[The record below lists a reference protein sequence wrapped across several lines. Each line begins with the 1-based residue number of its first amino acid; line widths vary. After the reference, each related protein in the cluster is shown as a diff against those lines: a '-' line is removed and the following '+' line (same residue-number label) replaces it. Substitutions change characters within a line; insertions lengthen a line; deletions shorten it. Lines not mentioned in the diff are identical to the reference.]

1 MAKPDM
7 ALISDLY
14 DAIEQDPSANDTRIL
29 LMQQCINAG
38 WLDLARDIAQQVQQ
52 YDPSNPE
59 AQRVPAK
66 PDMNLISDLYDTIE
80 QDPSAATEARVLLM
94 QQYINAGWL
103 DAARDIAQQVHQY
116 DPSNSEARRVLH
128 AKSTRSSSNRYNKRS
143 QIRPPPQTSIER
155 DALETQFS
163 KTHEAIR
170 TRAGVLLQEIQ
181 LINTLQEKPFP
192 NQDESIQNL
201 RNLAEG
207 QISCIVSMSSPR
219 SVRGL
224 ARALESDELKALDL
238 LIDDLKYVISWLR
251 SSPTPAIS
259 NDAIR
264 ERLAKRCSLVA
275 VALPDS
281 LQNLPQV
288 ALMHIEHEE
297 LGRTYI
303 NSETMYGDDVIDI
316 RRDNFWVSE
325 DGYCWDMEELSACLA
340 VNGGVMRNPL
350 SKQMFTPDDIR
361 SIIAHPLGNRLGAI
375 QLEQAKLCNGVRLDT
390 IDRLD
395 KLSGVLLADQS
406 LDQVTS
412 RLALEDFLQYIATL
426 PRAEQQAID
435 DLRVP
440 AVDTHTGQPFDCS
453 IGQAVRDAMANKICL
468 HKTGDMIGQVGKYLR
483 HLHNS
488 RSN

>member
-1 MAKPDM
+1 M
-7 ALISDLY
+7 
-14 DAIEQDPSANDTRIL
+14 
-29 LMQQCINAG
+29 
-38 WLDLARDIAQQVQQ
+38 
-52 YDPSNPE
+52 
-59 AQRVPAK
+59 
-66 PDMNLISDLYDTIE
+66 
-80 QDPSAATEARVLLM
+80 
-94 QQYINAGWL
+94 
-103 DAARDIAQQVHQY
+103 
-116 DPSNSEARRVLH
+116 
-128 AKSTRSSSNRYNKRS
+128 
-143 QIRPPPQTSIER
+143 RPLPQTSMER

-163 KTHEAIR
+163 KKHEAIR
-170 TRAGVLLQEIQ
+170 TRAGALLQEIQ
-181 LINTLQEKPFP
+181 LINALQEKPLP
-192 NQDESIQNL
+192 TQDETIQDL
-201 RNLAEG
+201 RSLAEG
-207 QISCIVSMSSPR
+207 QISCIASMSPPR

-224 ARALESDELKALDL
+224 ARALESHASKALDL

-259 NDAIR
+259 NDAVR

-275 VALPDS
+275 VALPDN
-281 LQNLPQV
+281 LQDLPRV

-303 NSETMYGDDVIDI
+303 NTETMYGDDIVDI
-316 RRDNFWVSE
+316 QRDNFWVSE

-361 SIIAHPLGNRLGAI
+361 SIIAHPLGHRLGAI

-390 IDRLD
+390 ISQLD

-412 RLALEDFLQYIATL
+412 RVALEDFLQYIATL
-426 PRAEQQAID
+426 PRTEQQAID

-440 AVDTHTGQPFDCS
+440 AVDTHTGQAFDCS

-483 HLHNS
+483 RLHSS